1 MTFDQL
7 INEPQHLLLKCVSG
21 SRAYNLALP
30 TSDTDLKGIF
40 VLPQKEL
47 YGLSSTP
54 QVSNESNDEV
64 FFEVGRFID
73 LLSKNNPNILE
84 LLSTPPEHILYRH
97 PLMDLIKPEDF
108 LSRLCMD
115 TFAGYA
121 KTQIKKARGLNKK
134 INRAFDRDRKSVLDF
149 CYVVEGNGTLPLQA
163 WLSTHDLRQENC
175 GLAALAHFR
184 DAYQIYHAASAHS
197 PAPIQG
203 PEPSLPFRGI
213 VSDVTANDVQ
223 LSSIPKGLPPLAVM
237 HFNKD
242 GYSLYCRE
250 YKEYWDWTEARNEA
264 RYQSTL
270 SLGQNYDAKNMMH
283 TFRLLAMAEEIA
295 RHKKVIV
302 HRPDREFLLRIRAG
316 EFTFEDLMTRVETK
330 LAAIES
336 LYAQSDLP
344 QAPDIQHAEA
354 LLVQIRERFYEA

>member
-1 MTFDQL
+1 MTFEQL
-7 INEPQHLLLKCVSG
+7 MEEPPYLLLKCVSG

-30 TSDTDLKGIF
+30 TSDTDIKGIF

-47 YGLSSTP
+47 YGLTYTP
-54 QVSNESNDEV
+54 QVSSESNDEV
-64 FFEVGRFID
+64 FYEIGRFVD
-73 LLSKNNPNILE
+73 LLTKNNPNILE
-84 LLSTPPEHILYRH
+84 LLSTPPEFVLYRH

-108 LSRLCMD
+108 LSKLCLD

-134 INRAFDRDRKSVLDF
+134 INRSFEKTRKSILDF
-149 CYVVEGNGTLPLQA
+149 CYVVEGNGTMPLQT
-163 WLSTHDLRQENC
+163 WLSAHNLRQEDC

-184 DAYQIYHAASAHS
+184 DAYQVYA
-197 PAPIQG
+197 
-203 PEPSLPFRGI
+203 EPTHPFPGI
-213 VSDVTANDVQ
+213 VSDSAANDVQ

-250 YKEYWDWTEARNEA
+250 YKEYWEWVGDRNEE
-264 RYQSTL
+264 RYLSTL
-270 SLGQNYDAKNMMH
+270 RHGQNYDAKNMMH

-295 RHKKVIV
+295 IQKKIIV
-302 HRPDREFLLRIRAG
+302 HRSDRDFLLRIRAG
-316 EFTFEDLMTRVETK
+316 EFPFEDLMTRVEDK
-330 LAAIES
+330 LAAIEP

-344 QAPDIQHAEA
+344 EAPDAHKAED
-354 LLVQIRERFYEA
+354 LLVQIREKFYE